1 MPVMAFLD
9 SGIKN
14 CVLGTQL
21 ICHIQNPP
29 LAMQQGIAL
38 CSLQRGMSL
47 SQVPMGSASPSPSQE
62 ANLFFPDLVF
72 SVTDAWNSSMKQF
85 SFLVE
90 ILVLMCAVPGTQT
103 LESEVFCSDHCPSSL
118 CFHTLWKAQTSEW
131 AQSLL
136 VLSMT

>member
-1 MPVMAFLD
+1 MPVMAFLY

-14 CVLGTQL
+14 GVLGAQL

-29 LAMQQGIAL
+29 FAMQQGICL
-38 CSLQRGMSL
+38 VLPPKGHEPPTGPQ
-47 SQVPMGSASPSPSQE
+47 

-90 ILVLMCAVPGTQT
+90 ILLLMCAVPGMQT
-103 LESEVFCSDHCPSSL
+103 LEFEVFCSDHSPLSL
-118 CFHTLWKAQTSEW
+118 CFHTLWKADW
-131 AQSLL
+131 NGHNHFWFFP
-136 VLSMT
+136 